1 MNKSLL
7 KTLFKLFKEYKIS
20 TLRVFIILILSGF
33 FESVSLALLP
43 LSLSF
48 FVDENALNNLPTIIV
63 RLLNG
68 YSSQTIG
75 IYLSTVILFSFI
87 FKNVLAILS
96 AKYTTRFSCML
107 KDDWRIEILHKEL
120 LLG

>member
-1 MNKSLL
+1 MNKSLIN
-7 KTLFKLFKEYKIS
+7 TVFKLFKEYKIS
-20 TLRVFIILILSGF
+20 TLRVFVILILSGF

-48 FVDENALNNLPTIIV
+48 FVDENAINNLPKLIV
-63 RLLNG
+63 RILNG

-75 IYLSTVILFSFI
+75 IGFSIFILFSFI
-87 FKNVLAILS
+87 FKNILAILS

-107 KDDWRIEILHKEL
+107 KDNR
-120 LLG
+120 G